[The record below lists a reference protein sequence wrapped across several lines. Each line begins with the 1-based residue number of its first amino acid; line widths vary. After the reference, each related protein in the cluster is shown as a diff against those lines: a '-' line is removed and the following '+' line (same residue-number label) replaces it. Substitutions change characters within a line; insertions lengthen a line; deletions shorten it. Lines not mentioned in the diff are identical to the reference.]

1 MMVLSDFET
10 MEHLLDVGCDGYGFL
25 MKSKKDSQQVI
36 VQIRARQQDVVE
48 GDAMMLGTRVDKLF
62 FHLWFL
68 FKGTLQRI
76 ESIKSLSPRWPSGP
90 DHGNQMS
97 PLHNLTLLQPRF
109 KLLILS
115 GQRRM
120 TLFRHTISPSKY
132 CKADVKPPSF
142 ISSWYKA
149 ALTQFALLKRNLH
162 LIILFYSIFI
172 LSI

>member
-1 MMVLSDFET
+1 MATAGELTKRRYLHAVLYNILCWVTVSEPEEPKKVMMVLSDFET

-76 ESIKSLSPRWPSGP
+76 ESIKSLFTIVG
-90 DHGNQMS
+90 
-97 PLHNLTLLQPRF
+97 
-109 KLLILS
+109 KYLS
-115 GQRRM
+115 FLRA
-120 TLFRHTISPSKY
+120 I
-132 CKADVKPPSF
+132 
-142 ISSWYKA
+142 
-149 ALTQFALLKRNLH
+149 
-162 LIILFYSIFI
+162 
-172 LSI
+172 